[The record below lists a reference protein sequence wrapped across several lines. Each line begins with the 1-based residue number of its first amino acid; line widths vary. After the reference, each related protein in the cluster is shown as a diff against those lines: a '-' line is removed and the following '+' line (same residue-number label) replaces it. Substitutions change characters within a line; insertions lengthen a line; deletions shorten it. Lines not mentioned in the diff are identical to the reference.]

1 MWKIQH
7 IECENFISFQKAEL
21 DIPQNVC
28 TLIYGLNNDNLQQ
41 RNNGT
46 GKSSIIE
53 TIAFALTGEPLRSV
67 DKVEE
72 IINDASDTANV
83 YVELINDYDKTSF
96 TIERTID
103 RKNPQLIECHKYDE
117 HSVEIEQNKTSQ
129 PTVLDYNRY
138 ILEEIGLTKD
148 DIYSN
153 FILSNSKYKS
163 FFDASDKVKKAMIN
177 RFSGADMVDETI
189 AMLQKDRI
197 PAEETLTK
205 AKEHKIAVES
215 KLEVIDGQLADADNK
230 KAEWAANKQSKIDT
244 INQQIAQKREE
255 LRNEKETIA
264 KANARLDAI
273 DKVGAYIED
282 ELQESDK
289 GLANIHREISKL
301 FADNK
306 LDAVKN
312 YVAISKS
319 SEQKIVDFANRKSE
333 LNMNLGSLK
342 TEANVAKAKLED
354 AQEQIKA
361 WQIKTEADDK
371 EALEDLASVK
381 KDIED
386 AKTEIQVI
394 NKSISEIGDDMDM
407 IERNIRQLKN
417 QIHGAVKCPKC
428 QHEFFISSD
437 ISLEEA
443 KEQLA
448 DNENKLTVYK
458 AKRDELDSNLLA
470 FQQKKSGY
478 EKEKIVID
486 DEIQQRADKL
496 SELRRAM
503 SQCNSD
509 SERIAM
515 QVLSVKSEIGIVE
528 NNIIAEQAKIDGLV
542 KNMISEALDIID
554 NTIEKGETYVNTCK
568 DKCTSINASIETF
581 EKALEEVKNSSQ
593 DDFVASLKD
602 SKAKYE
608 KELQTAVVELEK
620 AQKEYDKYVVQEN
633 YFVDFRSYL
642 ANKKVKAISGVTNHF
657 LELIGSDLR
666 VEMLGFKKLKNGKIR
681 DKITVNLLRNGVD
694 CGSYAKFSG
703 GERARVNLASI
714 LGLQRLTNNAA
725 PKGKGLDLIVLDEI
739 LEASD
744 TTGIE
749 SSCAA
754 LNKLKV
760 TSLMVTQNPIS
771 DNDGHT
777 IVVTK
782 ENGFSTITEQ

>member
-1 MWKIQH
+1 MWEIQH
-7 IECENFISFQKAEL
+7 IGCENFISFKRAEL

-53 TIAFALTGEPLRSV
+53 AIAFALTGEPLRSV

-72 IINDASDTANV
+72 IINDASDTASV
-83 YVELINDYDKTSF
+83 YMELVNDYDKTLF

-103 RKNPQLIECHKYDE
+103 RKNPQFIECHKYDE
-117 HSVEIEQNKTSQ
+117 YCVEIEQNKTSQ
-129 PTVLDYNRY
+129 PTVMDYNRY

-197 PAEETLTK
+197 PVEETLTK

-215 KLEVIDGQLADADNK
+215 KLEVVDGQLADADNK
-230 KAEWAANKQSKIDT
+230 KAEWVVNKQSKIDS
-244 INQQIAQKREE
+244 ISQQIAQKREE
-255 LRNEKETIA
+255 IRNEKETIA

-289 GLANIHREISKL
+289 GLVDIYHEISKL
-301 FADNK
+301 FMENK
-306 LDAVKN
+306 LDAIKD
-312 YVAISKS
+312 YVTISKS
-319 SEQKIVDFANRKSE
+319 SEQKIVDLTNRKSE
-333 LNMNLGSLK
+333 LNKNLSSLK
-342 TEANVAKAKLED
+342 TEANAVKVKLED
-354 AQEQIKA
+354 AQEQIKV
-361 WQIKTEADDK
+361 WQAKIKADDQ
-371 EALEDLASVK
+371 EALEDLTSVK

-386 AKTEIQVI
+386 VKVEILAL
-394 NKSISEIGDDMDM
+394 NKSISEVGDDMDM
-407 IERNIRQLKN
+407 VERRIRQLKN
-417 QIHGAVKCPKC
+417 QIHGAVTCPKC

-448 DNENKLTVYK
+448 DNEEKLSVYK
-458 AKRDELDSNLLA
+458 AKSGELNDDLLVL
-470 FQQKKSGY
+470 QQKKSGY
-478 EKEKIVID
+478 EKEKVAID

-509 SERIAM
+509 NECIAM
-515 QVLSVKSEIGIVE
+515 QVLSIKSEIGIVE
-528 NNIIAEQAKIDGLV
+528 NNIVAEQTKIDGLV

-554 NTIEKGETYVNTCK
+554 NTIEKGETYVNTCN

-581 EKALEEVKNSSQ
+581 EKTLDEVKNSSQ
-593 DDFVASLKD
+593 DDFVTSLKD
-602 SKAKYE
+602 SKAKYT
-608 KELQTAVVELEK
+608 KELQTAITELEK
-620 AQKEYDKYVVQEN
+620 AQKEYDKYIVQEN
-633 YFVDFRSYL
+633 YFIDFRSYL

-703 GERARVNLASI
+703 GERARINLASI
-714 LGLQRLTNNAA
+714 LGLQQLTNNAA

-754 LNKLKV
+754 LNKLKI

-782 ENGFSTITEQ
+782 ENGVSTITEQ

>member
-7 IECENFISFQKAEL
+7 IECENFISFQRAEL

-53 TIAFALTGEPLRSV
+53 AIAFALTGEPLRSV

-177 RFSGADMVDETI
+177 RFSGADMVDESI
-189 AMLQKDRI
+189 ALLQKDRI
-197 PAEETLTK
+197 PAEESLTK

-230 KAEWAANKQSKIDT
+230 KAEWAANKQLKIDN

-255 LRNEKETIA
+255 LRNEKETIV
-264 KANARLDAI
+264 KANVRLDAI
-273 DKVGAYIED
+273 DKVGVYIED

-289 GLANIHREISKL
+289 GLADIHREISKL
-301 FADNK
+301 FVENK
-306 LDAVKN
+306 LDAIKD

-319 SEQKIVDFANRKSE
+319 SELKIVDLTNRKSE
-333 LNMNLGSLK
+333 LNKNLGLLK
-342 TEANVAKAKLED
+342 AEANVAKAKLED
-354 AQEQIKA
+354 AQEQIKV
-361 WQIKTEADDK
+361 WQAKTEVDDK
-371 EALEDLASVK
+371 NALEDLASVR

-386 AKTEIQVI
+386 AKTEIQSI
-394 NKSISEIGDDMDM
+394 NKSISEVGNDMGAV
-407 IERNIRQLKN
+407 ERKIHQLKN
-417 QIHGAVKCPKC
+417 QIHGAVTCPKC

-448 DNENKLTVYK
+448 TNEEELSVYK
-458 AKRDELDSNLLA
+458 AKRDVLDNDLLA
-470 FQQKKSGY
+470 LQQKKSGY
-478 EKEKIVID
+478 EKEKVAID

-496 SELRRAM
+496 SELRRSM
-503 SQCNSD
+503 SKCNSEN
-509 SERIAM
+509 ERISA
-515 QVLSVKSEIGIVE
+515 QVLCIKSDIGIVE
-528 NNIIAEQAKIDGLV
+528 NNIIAEQAKINGLV

-554 NTIEKGETYVNTCK
+554 NTIEKGEAYVNTCK

-581 EKALEEVKNSSQ
+581 EKTLEEVKNSSQ
-593 DDFVASLKD
+593 DDFVISLKD
-602 SKAKYE
+602 SKSKYE
-608 KELQTAVVELEK
+608 KELQTAVMELEK

-633 YFVDFRSYL
+633 HFVDFRSYL

-681 DKITVNLLRNGVD
+681 DKITVNLLRNGID

-771 DNDGHT
+771 DNDGHI